1 MLSKGLQNF
10 MYRHFVG
17 TWDSGNGGYP
27 PDIAFLPGHVVVAA
41 LDPGK
46 DYYAPELKIYT
57 NKEVRAWHKK
67 AKQWF
72 KQEDLAWDDAVY
84 EAEPYI

>member
-27 PDIAFLPGHVVVAA
+27 PDIAFLPGHVAVAA

-46 DYYAPELKIYT
+46 DYYAPE
-57 NKEVRAWHKK
+57 
-67 AKQWF
+67 
-72 KQEDLAWDDAVY
+72 
-84 EAEPYI
+84 PYI